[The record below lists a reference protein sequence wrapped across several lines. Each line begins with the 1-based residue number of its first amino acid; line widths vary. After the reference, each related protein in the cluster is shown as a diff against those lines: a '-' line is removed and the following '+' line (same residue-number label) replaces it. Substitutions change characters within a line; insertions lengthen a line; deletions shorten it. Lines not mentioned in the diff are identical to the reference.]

1 MSACCSVARRG
12 ALTIWSRP
20 TLLALGVCLASA
32 CGGSQEPPA
41 APAAPEPAAAVP
53 AEAAAAPPASA
64 SNAQAIVDA
73 ADRTEKDRETDARRH
88 PAQFLEFLGVKSG
101 DKVADLGAG
110 GGYTTELLVRAVG
123 PSGTVYAQNNK
134 LTIEKFVKE
143 PWAERLKRDVNKN
156 VVRLDREYEDPL
168 PPEAKDLDLVTFMFS
183 YHDVIAQNG
192 DRTKLNRAV
201 FQALKPGGSYVIAD
215 HLAADGSGLAAAN
228 SVHRIE
234 EKIVRQE
241 VEAAGFTFAE
251 SADFLKDPADDMSKP
266 SFNVGFNTSRF
277 LLKFKK
283 P

>member
-1 MSACCSVARRG
+1 M
-12 ALTIWSRP
+12 TQP
-20 TLLALGVCLASA
+20 
-32 CGGSQEPPA
+32 
-41 APAAPEPAAAVP
+41 
-53 AEAAAAPPASA
+53 APPPTTPPPSSDPTTLACEA
-64 SNAQAIVDA
+64 NLRVDA
-73 ADRTEKDRETDARRH
+73 ASDGGARLVATFRNAGPSALFVLKSERMPYVIVEAPDRTEKDRETDARRH
-88 PAQFLEFLGVKSG
+88 PVQFLEFLGVKSG
-101 DKVADLGAG
+101 DRVADLGAG

-123 PSGTVYAQNNK
+123 PTGTVYAQNNK

-168 PPEAKDLDLVTFMFS
+168 PPEAKDLDLVTLMFS

-215 HLAADGSGLAAAN
+215 HVAADGSGLAAAS

-241 VEAAGFTFAE
+241 VEAAGFTFVE
-251 SADFLKDPADDMSKP
+251 SADFLKDPADDLSKP
-266 SFNVGFNTSRF
+266 SFNVGLNTSRC
-277 LLKFKK
+277 LLKCKK